1 MSDIIEGLLNTYEG
15 GRMTRRELVAS
26 LATLAFAP
34 AGLIAQAAPA
44 PVAVRSLN
52 HVSIEVKDVQRSVEF
67 YQRVFGL
74 KVKSREGTPGNPIA
88 GGGAGISVVNLATGA
103 GPEFIG
109 IYNSNAASERGS
121 IGHFC
126 LGVQNYDADRVMKTL
141 TDQGVKARMRT
152 RGESKEIF
160 VTDPD
165 NISVQL
171 TDVSYCGGA
180 GPFGNKC

>member
-1 MSDIIEGLLNTYEG
+1 
-15 GRMTRRELVAS
+15 MTRRELVAT
-26 LATLAFAP
+26 LTTLAVAP
-34 AGLIAQAAPA
+34 TRLVAQGAPA
-44 PVAVRSLN
+44 PVAVPVPVRSLN
-52 HVSIEVKDVQRSVEF
+52 HVSIEVKDVERSVAF

-88 GGGAGISVVNLATGA
+88 GGGSGISVVNLATGA

-109 IYNSNAASERGS
+109 IYNGASAASGNGS

-141 TDQGVKARMRT
+141 TDQRVKARMRT

-171 TDVSYCGGA
+171 TDVSYCGGS

>member
-1 MSDIIEGLLNTYEG
+1 MSEMIEKLLSRYEG
-15 GRMTRRELVAS
+15 GRLTRRELVATLTA
-26 LATLAFAP
+26 LAVAPTRLVAQGAP
-34 AGLIAQAAPA
+34 A
-44 PVAVRSLN
+44 AVPIRSLN
-52 HVSIEVKDVQRSVEF
+52 HVSIEVKDVERSVEF

-88 GGGAGISVVNLATGA
+88 GGGGSGISVVNLATGN

-109 IYNSNAASERGS
+109 IYNGAGAGS
-121 IGHFC
+121 INHFC
-126 LGVQNYDADRVMKTL
+126 LGVQNYDADRTMKTL

-171 TDVSYCGGA
+171 TDVSYCGGS
-180 GPFGNKC
+180 GPFGNRC

>member
-1 MSDIIEGLLNTYEG
+1 MSEMIEKLLSRYEG

-26 LATLAFAP
+26 LATLAVAPTGLLAQPAP
-34 AGLIAQAAPA
+34 AAVP
-44 PVAVRSLN
+44 VRSLN
-52 HVSIEVKDVQRSVEF
+52 HVSIEVKDVERSVEF

-74 KVKSREGTPGNPIA
+74 KVKSREGTPGNPVA
-88 GGGAGISVVNLATGA
+88 GGAAGISVVNLATGA

-109 IYNSNAASERGS
+109 IYNGNAAASGT

-126 LGVQNYDADRVMKTL
+126 LGVQNFDADRVMKTL
-141 TDQGVKARMRT
+141 AAQGVKARMRT

-160 VTDPD
+160 LTDPD

-171 TDVSYCGGA
+171 TDVSYCGGS

>member
-1 MSDIIEGLLNTYEG
+1 MSKMIEKLLSRYEG
-15 GRMTRRELVAS
+15 GRMTRRELVAT
-26 LATLAFAP
+26 LTTLAVAP
-34 AGLIAQAAPA
+34 TRLVAQGAPA

-52 HVSIEVKDVQRSVEF
+52 HVSIEVKDVDRSVEF

-88 GGGAGISVVNLATGA
+88 GGGSGISVVNLATGA

-109 IYNSNAASERGS
+109 IYNGSAASGNGS

-171 TDVSYCGGA
+171 TDVSYCGGS

>member
-1 MSDIIEGLLNTYEG
+1 MSEMIERLLSRYEG
-15 GRMTRRELVAS
+15 GRLTRRELVAT
-26 LATLAFAP
+26 LTTLAVVP
-34 AGLIAQAAPA
+34 TRLVAQGA

-52 HVSIEVKDVQRSVEF
+52 HVSIEVKDVDRSVEF

-88 GGGAGISVVNLATGA
+88 GGGSGISVVNLATGA

-109 IYNSNAASERGS
+109 IYNGRAASGNGS

-171 TDVSYCGGA
+171 TDVSYCGGS